1 MTFMRGSHPSYGS
14 SVLGAA
20 ARASRTPRWK
30 LASLFRTSSAE
41 RDGAPPLLSSGAAP
55 GSPTDPGTRLALGTR
70 RGRPAGVVSPV
81 LGAATVSAARQ
92 PSSAGEE
99 CQAGSSPVP
108 VPVPLAAAWGG
119 ACVVPL
125 RRNQSDSS
133 ESKIGSRCS
142 CPFSG
147 GAGTRTPLSA
157 PLLPLPLPLPLA
169 CVGAG
174 GMTGDGPEP
183 PKPPKLPVPGLGWEV
198 NPPAPGAPNPPDGPL
213 PEACGGTSPAGPPAP
228 GPAAEVGLGAE
239 PKLRAAPLPGGVGS
253 GCGPLPRRGCG
264 PVVGGENRGIRPA
277 SASWAAALPGWLK
290 FAPAWRV
297 GRGAPP
303 PMAEPLVGADS
314 DGAGP

>member
-1 MTFMRGSHPSYGS
+1 MPFMRGSHPSYGS

-55 GSPTDPGTRLALGTR
+55 GSLTDPGTRLALGTR
-70 RGRPAGVVSPV
+70 RGRPAVVVSPV

-108 VPVPLAAAWGG
+108 VPLAAAWVV

-157 PLLPLPLPLPLA
+157 PLLPWPLPFAGVPLA
-169 CVGAG
+169 GAGAG
-174 GMTGDGPEP
+174 GMTGDGPVP
-183 PKPPKLPVPGLGWEV
+183 PKPLLPPAPGGTPKLPVPGLGWEG
-198 NPPAPGAPNPPDGPL
+198 NPPAPGEPNPLDGPL
-213 PEACGGTSPAGPPAP
+213 PVACGGTSPAGPAP
-228 GPAAEVGLGAE
+228 GAVGLGGE
-239 PKLRAAPLPGGVGS
+239 PK
-253 GCGPLPRRGCG
+253 PR
-264 PVVGGENRGIRPA
+264 
-277 SASWAAALPGWLK
+277 
-290 FAPAWRV
+290 
-297 GRGAPP
+297 
-303 PMAEPLVGADS
+303 
-314 DGAGP
+314 

>member
-70 RGRPAGVVSPV
+70 RGRPAVVVSPV

-92 PSSAGEE
+92 PSAAGE
-99 CQAGSSPVP
+99 CQADSWP
-108 VPVPLAAAWGG
+108 VPVPLVAVWAV

-133 ESKIGSRCS
+133 ESKMGTRCS

-147 GAGTRTPLSA
+147 GAGTRTPLSPVPFA
-157 PLLPLPLPLPLA
+157 G
-169 CVGAG
+169 VGAG
-174 GMTGDGPEP
+174 GMTGDGPVP
-183 PKPPKLPVPGLGWEV
+183 PKPLPPPAPGGTPKLPVPG
-198 NPPAPGAPNPPDGPL
+198 
-213 PEACGGTSPAGPPAP
+213 
-228 GPAAEVGLGAE
+228 
-239 PKLRAAPLPGGVGS
+239 
-253 GCGPLPRRGCG
+253 
-264 PVVGGENRGIRPA
+264 
-277 SASWAAALPGWLK
+277 
-290 FAPAWRV
+290 
-297 GRGAPP
+297 
-303 PMAEPLVGADS
+303 
-314 DGAGP
+314 